1 MGANITGY
9 LPVVGFFRRPTV
21 LEFKSKTSPQ
31 ERRSSKKQVPAGAE
45 IDRLNAYKVAVLLVV
60 GATILSVL

>member
-9 LPVVGFFRRPTV
+9 LPVIGFFGRATV
-21 LEFKSKTSPQ
+21 LELKSEVSSQ
-31 ERRSSKKQVPAGAE
+31 EKYSHGKEAPGAE
-45 IDRLNAYKVAVLLVV
+45 VERLNAYKVAVLLAV

>member
-9 LPVVGFFRRPTV
+9 LPVVGFLGRDTV
-21 LEFKSKTSPQ
+21 LELKSGISSQ
-31 ERRSSKKQVPAGAE
+31 EKLSSGKEAPAGAE
-45 IDRLNAYKVAVLLVV
+45 VERLNAYKVAVLFVV